1 MWMQKKKEEYD
12 ALFISTLSLFVMWKE
27 KKKNKKEKE
36 KRVTMENRAW
46 NTRDMLIEPKNN
58 NNNKIKKTIQNIRF
72 K

>member
-1 MWMQKKKEEYD
+1 
-12 ALFISTLSLFVMWKE
+12 
-27 KKKNKKEKE
+27 
-36 KRVTMENRAW
+36 MENRAW

>member
-58 NNNKIKKTIQNIRF
+58 NNNKIKKMIQNILF